1 MLSTLLW
8 VGGVVLV
15 LCFAIWLLRRYAR
28 DQGRAEAEAE
38 LNKRMVE
45 NAEAVG
51 KVILDAK
58 TARDRV
64 RADIARNPAGL
75 RDDDGFKRKD

>member
-1 MLSTLLW
+1 MNTLLW
-8 VGGVVLV
+8 AAGFVLV
-15 LCFAIWLLRRYAR
+15 LCFAIWYLRRVAR

-51 KVILDAK
+51 QVILDAK

-64 RADIARNPAGL
+64 RSDIARNPAGL
-75 RDDDGFKRKD
+75 RDDDGYKRKD